1 MGILASTQE
10 GFKKGS
16 THIGLLSLRLFSAFI
31 AAYALALIGQGLL
44 FYGRISFW
52 FVMVVT
58 VAVFMKLTKGWGA
71 GAVLVLDLILFLIG
85 LLLRMYVLVA
95 PGA

>member
-1 MGILASTQE
+1 MGILASTQS
-10 GFKKGS
+10 GIKKGS
-16 THIGLLSLRLFSAFI
+16 GHLGLLLLRLFSAFLF
-31 AAYALALIGQGLL
+31 AYAVALIWEGLL

-52 FVMVVT
+52 FTFVVSLMVYMRVT
-58 VAVFMKLTKGWGA
+58 RAWNV
-71 GAVLVLDLILFLIG
+71 GAVLVLNLILFLVG